1 MIGYYIHHQGA
12 GHATRALTIA
22 RHLNSPVTGFSSLPR
37 PDGWP
42 GEWVHLPDDF
52 ADEPVDPRAGGV
64 LHWAPLG
71 HPGYHRRMGALASW
85 LTAERPRL
93 LVADVSVEVTLLA
106 RLLGVPVVVAA
117 MRGDRTDRPHRAA
130 YDAAAA
136 LLVPWSAAH
145 PEPGWPEHW
154 RQKAG
159 HVGAMSRFDGREPH
173 HASPAEARKVL
184 VVWGSG
190 GSDVCLTDIAAAQ
203 AATPG
208 YQWTFRTPQ
217 NPSPDVWREMGEAA
231 VVVTHGGQNAVA
243 EVAAARRPAVVV
255 AQDRPHREQIATAA
269 ALVRGDVCTAVP
281 RWPEPRHWPSL
292 LASAEQ
298 RGGDAWATWNPGNGA
313 EVAARFL
320 DDFDPAGGR

>member
-1 MIGYYIHHQGA
+1 MIGYYIHHHGA
-12 GHATRALTIA
+12 GHATRAVTIA
-22 RHLNSPVTGFSSLPR
+22 RHLRSPVTGFSSLPR

-42 GEWVHLPDDF
+42 GDWIQLADDRS
-52 ADEPVDPRAGGV
+52 AEPVDPRAGGV

-71 HPGYHRRMGALASW
+71 HAGYHRRMGALASW
-85 LTAERPRL
+85 LATEHPRL
-93 LVADVSVEVTLLA
+93 LVADVSVEVTLLT

-117 MRGDRTDRPHRAA
+117 MRGDRTDRPHKAA

-136 LLVPWSAAH
+136 LLVPWSEAH
-145 PEPGWPEHW
+145 REPWWPDHW
-154 RQKAG
+154 RAKAV
-159 HVGAMSRFDGREPH
+159 HVGAISRFDGRQPH
-173 HASPAEARKVL
+173 GVGAEAPKRVL
-184 VVWGSG
+184 VLWGSG
-190 GSDVCLTDIAAAQ
+190 GTDVTLTDIAAAQ
-203 AATPG
+203 AATPD

-217 NPSPDVWREMGEAA
+217 NPSPDVWREMAEAT

-255 AQDRPHREQIATAA
+255 AQNRPHREQTATAA

-281 RWPEPRHWPSL
+281 RWPEPHHWPAL
-292 LASAEQ
+292 LASAEN

-320 DDFDPAGGR
+320 DGFDPVGPR